1 MADLAR
7 RAAVAAVDRAARE
20 DAHADAV
27 GEAHEEEVLNV
38 LRRAHPVLATAM
50 QLGSCSSRTSSP
62 NARWKISR
70 MLTSERLPNWWVQR
84 ETPRSA
90 STLPGKAIARPLT
103 VPAAVCPSSS
113 AGGLLHEAEDV
124 LPLPPLGGPPDAG
137 EHPAAQVADHAGESG
152 EVDVQPDDEVVLQ
165 VDVEAGGVASRAL
178 RPDGQLTEDAP
189 LEQDG
194 AEVGDAAPAQ
204 PGEGL
209 DLPLGDGRVGADAVK
224 DAFHIGAAHVVMV
237 HGALQGEAPFL

>member
-1 MADLAR
+1 
-7 RAAVAAVDRAARE
+7 
-20 DAHADAV
+20 
-27 GEAHEEEVLNV
+27 
-38 LRRAHPVLATAM
+38 M

-62 NARWKISR
+62 
-70 MLTSERLPNWWVQR
+70 ERPLEDFPHVDLR
-84 ETPRSA
+84 EAPELVGPEGDA
-90 STLPGKAIARPLT
+90 PLGVDLPGKGDREALDRARGGLPEQLG
-103 VPAAVCPSSS
+103 
-113 AGGLLHEAEDV
+113 GGLLHEAEDV

-178 RPDGQLTEDAP
+178 RPDGSSRRTPRSSRMEQR
-189 LEQDG
+189 LETLPQ
-194 AEVGDAAPAQ
+194 PQ

>member
-1 MADLAR
+1 M
-7 RAAVAAVDRAARE
+7 AAVDRAARE

-38 LRRAHPVLATAM
+38 LRRAHPVLADRHAVGVVLE
-50 QLGSCSSRTSSP
+50 QDLQRPLEDFPHVDLREAPELVGPEGDAPLG
-62 NARWKISR
+62 
-70 MLTSERLPNWWVQR
+70 VD
-84 ETPRSA
+84 
-90 STLPGKAIARPLT
+90 LPGKGDREALDRARGGLPEQLG
-103 VPAAVCPSSS
+103 
-113 AGGLLHEAEDV
+113 GGLLHEAEDV